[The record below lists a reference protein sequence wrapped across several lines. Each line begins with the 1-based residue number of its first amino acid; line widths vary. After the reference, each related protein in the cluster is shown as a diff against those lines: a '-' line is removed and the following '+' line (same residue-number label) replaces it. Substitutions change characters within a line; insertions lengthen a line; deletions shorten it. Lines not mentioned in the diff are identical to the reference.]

1 MSTCTQAVL
10 TVVFLRGRQ
19 VVEQILGPAVLILD
33 LSLEGPE
40 VWHPSKLGSS
50 QLACLGVK
58 VQVSPSIP
66 FRGTPLLRRSVG
78 PDILPADEQGCYTA
92 GCSRIVNIIATSS
105 GML

>member
-1 MSTCTQAVL
+1 ML

-40 VWHPSKLGSS
+40 VWHRSKLGSS

-58 VQVSPSIP
+58 VEVSPSIP
-66 FRGTPLLRRSVG
+66 FRRTPLPGRCVG
-78 PDILPADEQGCYTA
+78 PNILPADNLEMSY
-92 GCSRIVNIIATSS
+92 SRLYKHGRSHVIWHAERQLTDR
-105 GML
+105 L